1 MRLRNDFT
9 GWCRHERTSKSRLR
23 FLNLMPT
30 SIKHRAKWAAGCFLL
45 SMLVSG
51 CETVREYSVTHKVW
65 TNEEWRHF
73 AGPAPSPHL
82 AIFETAN
89 GDDILIRYDEISDTS
104 GRIRR
109 RAYLLYPNLERIREG
124 KRPDFVEPAL
134 ADGVQPMQ

>member
-1 MRLRNDFT
+1 MPMRQSLIT
-9 GWCRHERTSKSRLR
+9 RTL
-23 FLNLMPT
+23 PV
-30 SIKHRAKWAAGCFLL
+30 AGFLL
-45 SMLVSG
+45 LSLALCG
-51 CETVREYSVTHKVW
+51 CETVRDYSVTYKVW
-65 TNEEWRHF
+65 NNEEWRHF

-89 GDDILIRYDEISDTS
+89 GDDILVQYDEISDTN

-134 ADGVQPMQ
+134 ADGVQP